1 MEIRANAEHLVVML
15 PGHDTASDQPS
26 DGGQGIVMSWQALT
40 TWQNLLGLE
49 SVGETVQAILESAS
63 NPQPETIGA
72 DGRNAWTLAYE
83 TLEAALNDTVPT
95 TLAMTAQEAHMNDP
109 LTVAQQQTMNAVGI
123 QPTAS
128 ISLIRQP
135 STPSVPSLDVEA
147 IDATL
152 AGNTTAI
159 NALADAQEDF
169 FAQFIP
175 EERNNNER

>member
-15 PGHDTASDQPS
+15 PGHDTPSDQPS
-26 DGGQGIVMSWQALT
+26 GGGQGIVMSWQALT

-123 QPTAS
+123 QPATSASSDQQDTAS
-128 ISLIRQP
+128 
-135 STPSVPSLDVEA
+135 STPGVDMDA
-147 IDATL
+147 IDA
-152 AGNTTAI
+152 
-159 NALADAQEDF
+159 ALASDSVAMAAIKAAEEQF
-169 FAQFIP
+169 YQQFIP
-175 EERNNNER
+175 EERTNNER